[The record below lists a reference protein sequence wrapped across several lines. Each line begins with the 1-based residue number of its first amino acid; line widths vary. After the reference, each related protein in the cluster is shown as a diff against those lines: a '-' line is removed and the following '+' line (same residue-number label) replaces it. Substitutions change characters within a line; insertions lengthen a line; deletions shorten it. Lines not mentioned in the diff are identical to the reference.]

1 MGEIYNPAS
10 SILEGVKYP
19 PTPTYSPLIP
29 YHLRRDVLRRV
40 DFEEGR
46 VPHHLFHERSDSVEE
61 RGKLI
66 ISMEPDVEKVYRNMK
81 NSIEDALGRDL
92 TLILKDSPVRV
103 MWVQMKPQRGGVVKF
118 KQDIR
123 DNLAYEN
130 TQLSGPWTSEM
141 AVHERMTDL
150 GIILLNGGETKSD
163 NDMIE
168 SYRPQKKR
176 ILDKV
181 DDGSAINEPIQYQIW
196 PWVPKAVF
204 TQPFR

>member
-1 MGEIYNPAS
+1 MGEIRNPAS
-10 SILEGVKYP
+10 SIIEGVKYP
-19 PTPTYSPLIP
+19 PTPIYSPLIP
-29 YHLRRDVLRRV
+29 YHLRRSTLRSV
-40 DFEEGR
+40 GFEEGR

-66 ISMEPDVEKVYRNMK
+66 ISMEPDVERVYRNQK
-81 NSIEDALGRDL
+81 NSREDAVGHDL

-103 MWVQMKPQRGGVVKF
+103 IWAQMKPQRGGVVQF
-118 KQDIR
+118 KQEVR
-123 DNLAYEN
+123 DNLAYESP
-130 TQLSGPWTSEM
+130 QLSGAWTTEM

-150 GIILLNGGETKSD
+150 GIALLNGGETKSD
-163 NDMIE
+163 KDIIE

-204 TQPFR
+204 TQPFQ